1 MLNILIAE
9 YSHRLAAIRG
19 TGIRYGSFTDMESAE
34 RLLDRRLI
42 EHGGMI
48 RREGPIRNFFIIHG
62 GLGDH

>member
-1 MLNILIAE
+1 
-9 YSHRLAAIRG
+9 
-19 TGIRYGSFTDMESAE
+19 MESAE